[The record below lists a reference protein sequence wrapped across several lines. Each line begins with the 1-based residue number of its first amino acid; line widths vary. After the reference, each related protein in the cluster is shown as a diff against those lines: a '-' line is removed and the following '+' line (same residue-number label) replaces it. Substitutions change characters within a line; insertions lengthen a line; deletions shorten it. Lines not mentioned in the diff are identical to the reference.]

1 MPHSAARRHVMMPPP
16 PEVVKLNAESA
27 LLGEAEDES
36 VEVGRE
42 AFALLHQEVSSLSS
56 EVRYFTTCYL

>member
-1 MPHSAARRHVMMPPP
+1 MMPPP

-36 VEVGRE
+36 VEAGRE

-56 EVRYFTTCYL
+56 EVRYRTTCYL